1 MLTEKPYGHAPKE
14 REKKAMI
21 NMPVIEKG
29 VFFKKKQ
36 LRKKAL
42 KILGIETKKEGLV
55 VSEKFGLLCS

>member
-1 MLTEKPYGHAPKE
+1 MVMHQKTWK
-14 REKKAMI
+14 KKAMI

-42 KILGIETKKEGLV
+42 KILGIETKKEGLEV
-55 VSEKFGLLCS
+55 

>member
-1 MLTEKPYGHAPKE
+1 MVMHQKKGKKGNNKHARNRE
-14 REKKAMI
+14 R
-21 NMPVIEKG
+21 

-55 VSEKFGLLCS
+55 V

>member
-1 MLTEKPYGHAPKE
+1 MVMHQKKGK
-14 REKKAMI
+14 KKAII

-42 KILGIETKKEGLV
+42 KILGIETKKEGLEV
-55 VSEKFGLLCS
+55 